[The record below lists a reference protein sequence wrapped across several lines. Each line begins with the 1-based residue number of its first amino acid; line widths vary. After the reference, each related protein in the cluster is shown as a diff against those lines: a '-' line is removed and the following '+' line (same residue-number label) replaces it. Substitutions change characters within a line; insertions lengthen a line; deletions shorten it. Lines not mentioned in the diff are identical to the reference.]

1 MPGWLVDWLTGWL
14 VDWLT
19 GLTTDSLAHLL
30 EQGLAG
36 ELHFVE
42 QHQVSALSLRSR

>member
-1 MPGWLVDWLTGWL
+1 MPGWL

-19 GLTTDSLAHLL
+19 GLTTYCLATDSLAHLL
-30 EQGLAG
+30 EQGLTG

-42 QHQVSALSLRSR
+42 EH